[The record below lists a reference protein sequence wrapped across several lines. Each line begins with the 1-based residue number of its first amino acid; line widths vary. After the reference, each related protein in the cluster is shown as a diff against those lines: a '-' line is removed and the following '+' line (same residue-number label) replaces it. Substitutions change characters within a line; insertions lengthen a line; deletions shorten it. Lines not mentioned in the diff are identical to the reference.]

1 MSDIIISVQNISK
14 VFPKPASQDISV
26 LDNIDL
32 SLRESEI
39 VCLLGTSGS
48 GKSTLLRIM
57 SGLIKPSSGI
67 VSWYGQPIK
76 GPIPGVSMVFQNFAL
91 LPWLTVLENVELGL
105 EANNIPPDQR
115 RKRALAAIDIV
126 GMDGFESAYPKELSG
141 GMCQRVGF
149 ARAIVVEPDVL
160 FMDEPFSAL
169 DVLTAENL
177 RNDLIDLW
185 VAKKTKLKA
194 ILMVTHNIYEAA
206 YMADRI
212 LIFGTNPGR
221 IMADLKV
228 DMPYD
233 RNPDQSK
240 FTELVDS
247 IYHHIT
253 QASDSF
259 SRIGGRLKPVDIHF
273 RLPEVEI
280 STLIGLV
287 ETLHSEAPTHQ
298 TEISDL
304 AQELHLDLDDLL
316 PIIDSLQ
323 LLRFA
328 QLRSGRVELTF
339 AGKMFAEA
347 SLLDQKQ
354 IFARQLLDYLPIVKH
369 IHKRLN
375 MKAGHSIHQSE
386 ILMLLRQKLSDTA
399 SEDVL
404 KTVIEWSRYAEVF
417 AFDVNSGHLSLDN
430 PGEVSETDAGT
441 K

>member
-1 MSDIIISVQNISK
+1 
-14 VFPKPASQDISV
+14 
-26 LDNIDL
+26 
-32 SLRESEI
+32 
-39 VCLLGTSGS
+39 
-48 GKSTLLRIM
+48 
-57 SGLIKPSSGI
+57 
-67 VSWYGQPIK
+67 
-76 GPIPGVSMVFQNFAL
+76 MVFQNFAL

-105 EANNIPPDQR
+105 EAQNLSASER
-115 RKRALAAIDIV
+115 RKKALAAIDVV

-185 VAKKTKLKA
+185 SSKKTKLKA

-212 LIFGTNPGR
+212 LVFGSNPGR
-221 IMADLKV
+221 IMADLRV

-233 RNPDQSK
+233 RDPDQPK
-240 FTELVDS
+240 FVQLVDS

-259 SRIGGRLKPVDIHF
+259 SRIGGRLKQVDLHF
-273 RLPEVEI
+273 RLPLVDI

-287 ETLHSEAPTHQ
+287 ETLHSEAPSQHI
-298 TEISDL
+298 ELSDL
-304 AQELHLDLDDLL
+304 AEQLHLDLDDLL

-328 QLRSGRVELTF
+328 QLKSGKVELTF
-339 AGKMFAEA
+339 AGRLFADA

-354 IFARQLLDYLPIVKH
+354 IFARQLLDYLPIVKY
-369 IHKRLN
+369 IHKKLN
-375 MKAGHSIHQSE
+375 DKPGRGIHKSD
-386 ILMLLRQKLSDTA
+386 ILTILSQKLSDGA

-404 KTVIEWSRYAEVF
+404 KTVIEWSRYAELF
-417 AFDVNSGHLSLDN
+417 AYDVNSGHLSLDN
-430 PGEVSETDAGT
+430 PGEVIERDQKTS
-441 K
+441 